1 MNVGQANI
9 SKSQWPSDPGVEK
22 PTFTTSIKVTRAT
35 ATAAAPTR
43 SMWVLFCRAW
53 TRSSRSTIGRKVM
66 GSVAD
71 DTEIRNPNLEIR
83 NNQQIQRGNGANQ
96 DAKVVAAASRFEFPS
111 FPHSNLFRISDFGIG
126 TLEPSNPSN

>member
-1 MNVGQANI
+1 MNAGQANI
-9 SKSQWPSDPGVEK
+9 SKSQWPSEPGVEK

-43 SMWVLFCRAW
+43 SMWVLFCRAC

-66 GSVAD
+66 ASVAD

-83 NNQQIQRGNGANQ
+83 NNQQIQRGNGANR
-96 DAKVVAAASRFEFPS
+96 DAKGGGRGLAFGIPFSRSFEF
-111 FPHSNLFRISDFGIG
+111 
-126 TLEPSNPSN
+126 